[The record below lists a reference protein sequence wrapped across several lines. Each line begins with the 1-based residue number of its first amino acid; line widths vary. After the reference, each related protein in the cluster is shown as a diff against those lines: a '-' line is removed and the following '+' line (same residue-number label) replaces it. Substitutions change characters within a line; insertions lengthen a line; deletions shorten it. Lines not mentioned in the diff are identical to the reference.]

1 MPLWCPYLLVC
12 AVYTYPEIIEPW
24 CDYKRSICHEDI
36 RTIYTRKNRTR
47 TYKAQCIRD
56 SLRLIFPWDMFTLN
70 GIVWTP
76 SYPLYLTF
84 HFRDRRG
91 AALLRFFC
99 VNRSPIWYTLFFY
112 KNRAIFV
119 WPWNENAQTKQKQ
132 QTNENRA
139 IWLVYRTD
147 MNARGFWLVKR
158 TLGWKNFMPENFLEI
173 NRYFALTSHCNT
185 IGQSNN
191 AFSIL
196 GCFFGG
202 KTKRPCFDLFIH
214 WLINK

>member
-1 MPLWCPYLLVC
+1 MSLWCPYLLVC

-91 AALLRFFC
+91 AALLQDIRETWLCAGIIFTCRFAAFLSNEDIISNHQSGFRSLHSTATALLEATDNWAFNIDRGN
-99 VNRSPIWYTLFFY
+99 VNAVVFLDLKKAFDTVDHDILLAKMNLYGIQGTALDWFRSYLT
-112 KNRAIFV
+112 NRTQRCLKSA
-119 WPWNENAQTKQKQ
+119 EK
-132 QTNENRA
+132 
-139 IWLVYRTD
+139 
-147 MNARGFWLVKR
+147 
-158 TLGWKNFMPENFLEI
+158 
-173 NRYFALTSHCNT
+173 
-185 IGQSNN
+185 
-191 AFSIL
+191 
-196 GCFFGG
+196 
-202 KTKRPCFDLFIH
+202 
-214 WLINK
+214 